1 MAITLTLTGQQ
12 IQDSVQKG
20 DIIYYATPTN
30 NNINES
36 NIIRLGVCDSINYT
50 TSAIVVDPLY
60 VSTTPANG
68 DYIFFSKDNRAN
80 MMSLVGYYAELKFI
94 NKSTDEAE
102 LFAISSEVFE
112 SSK

>member
-30 NNINES
+30 NNINEG

-50 TSAIVVDPLY
+50 TSALVVDPLY

-80 MMSLVGYYAELKFI
+80 MSGILGYYALVEYRNYSK
-94 NKSTDEAE
+94 KQAE
-102 LFAISSEVFE
+102 IFATGVEHSISS
-112 SSK
+112 K